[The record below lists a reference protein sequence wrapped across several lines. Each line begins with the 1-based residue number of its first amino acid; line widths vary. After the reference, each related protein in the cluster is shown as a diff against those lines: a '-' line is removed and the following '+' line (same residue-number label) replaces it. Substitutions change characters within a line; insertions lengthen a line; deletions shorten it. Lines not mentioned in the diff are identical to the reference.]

1 MVYDFLLCHDP
12 PGGTNRR
19 GKLMSAFGSV
29 ELQMLWA
36 SGALGLVQ
44 IMLAVCA
51 RLPSVGAPWA
61 LGPRDTA
68 PAEVNKYGARLDRAL
83 KNFTETFAIFAALV
97 LIAHTL
103 GKQSHLSALC
113 AQLYF
118 WCRVAYV
125 PAYAL
130 GIPVV
135 RSLLWTGAII
145 GIVLLLLAVY
155 PGI

>member
-1 MVYDFLLCHDP
+1 MIPCCA
-12 PGGTNRR
+12 TIR
-19 GKLMSAFGSV
+19 GWHKVQGNVMNAFGSV

-44 IMLAVCA
+44 IILAVCA
-51 RLPSVGAPWA
+51 NLPSAGLPWA
-61 LGPRDTA
+61 LGSRDNA
-68 PAEVNKYGARLDRAL
+68 PAGVNKYGARLDRAL
-83 KNFTETFAIFAALV
+83 KNFLETFAIFAAFV

-103 GKQSHLSALC
+103 GKHSHLSALG

-135 RSLLWTGAII
+135 RTLLWTGAIV
-145 GIVLLLLAVY
+145 GIVLVLLAIC
-155 PGI
+155 PGV